1 MLCWEIRRLL
11 NSLDSC
17 SPGCL
22 CKVLWKCISKLLS
35 SLSGELE
42 IQLWVPWSDTGHG
55 GRGSK
60 SLKPSLISMSILF
73 FFPFLET
80 ACSMEQDCQSLY
92 DNSPWQTTTESSCY
106 FFQDL
111 NIVLA
116 KMTLNS
122 TVSQEDAWG
131 SSGSRCHMNYSF
143 LAFSLKQPT
152 IPVFYAHKTH
162 LILHIFVQFFIFIHA
177 FHWMTYE
184 IPS

>member
-1 MLCWEIRRLL
+1 MLSWL
-11 NSLDSC
+11 SLQSA
-17 SPGCL
+17 L
-22 CKVLWKCISKLLS
+22 EMYIKLLS

-60 SLKPSLISMSILF
+60 SLKPSLISMSIVL

-122 TVSQEDAWG
+122 TRG
-131 SSGSRCHMNYSF
+131 CLRLFRLKTCHMNYSF

-162 LILHIFVQFFIFIHA
+162 LILHIFVSFSYLYMLFTEWLIRFLLKLSV
-177 FHWMTYE
+177 F
-184 IPS
+184 